1 MDRGDRGMGL
11 GILQSWHGKLAV
23 WFVSL
28 NCIALRQ
35 EGKGQLSIPIKNLR
49 LAAPLADH

>member
-1 MDRGDRGMGL
+1 MGL

-23 WFVSL
+23 WFESL
-28 NCIALRQ
+28 NCVALRQ
-35 EGKGQLSIPIKNLR
+35 EGKGQLSIPIKNLQ

>member
-1 MDRGDRGMGL
+1 MDRGDWDMGL
-11 GILQSWHGKLAV
+11 GILQSWHGKLAI

-35 EGKGQLSIPIKNLR
+35 EGKGQLSIPIKNLQ
-49 LAAPLADH
+49 LAALLADH